1 MSKQVD
7 ERVVSMQFDNKH
19 FESNVKT
26 TMSTLDKLKQKL
38 RLDGASKSLEN
49 VNSAAKKVD
58 MNGLASG
65 VETVR
70 TKFSALEVMGV
81 TALANITN
89 SAVNAGKRIVSALTI
104 DPIKSGLQEYETQI
118 NAVQTIMAN
127 VSHKGK
133 TLEDVNS
140 ALDELNEYADLT
152 IYNFTE
158 MTRNIGLFTNAG
170 VGLDE
175 SVSAIKGFS
184 NAAAMAGTDATRTAG
199 AMYQLS
205 QAMSSGRVLLRDWMS
220 LEQANITGERFQET
234 IKETARA
241 HGIAIDSMIAEE
253 GNLRDTLKSGWLTA
267 DLMAEALNHYTL
279 STETMTESEIEA
291 NKERLR
297 SLGYTEDQITKL
309 FELGTEA
316 TNAATK
322 VKTFSQMWGVLQE
335 SAQSGWAKTWQII
348 FGDFEEAKALFTP
361 LTNFLTGIIDK
372 ISDARNTL
380 LEGAFRKGLQ
390 NIFDKI
396 NGSSLAKTAKT
407 ISTVTK
413 NLEYYQDMV
422 NKIWRGDYK
431 NQPYRS
437 DLLEAEGHNYKV
449 LQSLVDKG
457 YQYKITTEDVTEA
470 EKKFGVA
477 VETTTEKTE
486 KSAKTIETLTD
497 AKLKDLGLTDDE
509 IREYRAL
516 EEQSK
521 KTGKSIEELLK
532 EMEEVDGRTLLIES
546 LKNAGSGLVSIF
558 SAISKAWK
566 EIFPPTTSVQ
576 LYNAIKAINEF
587 SKRLVVSEDTADNLR
602 RTFKGLFALLDI
614 ISTIV
619 GGPIKIAFKILG
631 KILEV
636 FHLDIWDVTAG
647 VGDAIVQFRDW
658 LDSVFNIERAFNAIM
673 PYLISAGVWLGNM
686 ANKVKKWISSCE
698 GIQNISKWFS
708 DGFSGIREWL
718 AGIKEAENIPQY
730 IIDGLVS
737 GIRNGASAVWSAI
750 TYLATSLINKL
761 KEVLGIHSPSKVM
774 IAIGGFIIAGLMTG
788 ILDGIPGVGEAL
800 AGVREKITETL
811 GNIEWGSLFSGG
823 ITAGLFLTLYKIG
836 SGFNNLTKPAKGL
849 GEVLEST
856 SGIIRSASSIMD
868 DSHKQIKK
876 ILISAEKV
884 VKNFSKVLGSVSFN
898 IKAQAIKSIAV
909 AIAILAGSIWLLAQL
924 DYGKLWSAV
933 GAITVLIGLMAG
945 LTYVV
950 GNFGPE
956 EGIQFGKVALAILAI
971 GSAILLMAIAMKKL
985 SGVENIWQSVLG
997 LIAIVAALGILMKT
1011 MGKNLK
1017 LNKEEQMYKVGGTL
1031 LAISFAL
1038 LIMVGVI
1045 KLLSLMDPW
1054 AFAQGIACMALLGV
1068 FINYLIKSVGSYSAG
1083 GQKAGMTLLAI
1094 AGAIGILALVTLM
1107 LGSID
1112 IAKLGQGIV
1121 AVLIL
1126 SGIVIGL
1133 MAATKLF
1140 EEQGAKI
1147 GMTMLAIAGA
1157 IGILGL
1163 TVMLLGSMDIAKLA
1177 KGIIAVGFLS
1187 NIVIGLM
1194 FATKIFGNDSKIAL
1208 TLLGIA
1214 GAVAILGLTASLLG
1228 FIPVENLIRGGI
1240 AVVALA
1246 GVVVGLMAATRL
1258 LSDKGEKM
1266 AAVMIAIA
1274 GAVAILAGI
1283 AIILGFMPIEKLTQ
1297 GVIAV
1302 SILSA
1307 MMAIM
1312 IKASRK
1318 AAGAFKSILAIAG
1331 LIAVMAGAVML
1342 IATMEPEKVITS
1354 VIALGTLML
1363 AMTSILAILSKVKVS
1378 LKDAIMGA
1386 ISLTLLAIPLLAFV
1400 GVLALMQG
1408 IQNATA
1414 NALALAGLATV
1425 LAVLLIPLTI
1435 IGSIGFTGA
1444 ILGIVALLAMCV
1456 PLLALVGIL
1465 AIMQNVQNAMSNVLA
1480 LSTLMGAMTAM
1491 LVILAVVGPL
1501 ALVGVA
1507 SMTALTL
1514 LIAAIG
1520 LFAVGVGALM
1530 NMCPELESFLDK
1542 GIDVMI
1548 KLAGG
1553 IGEMIGAFISAIA
1566 ESIMAILPKLGASL
1580 SMFAVNL
1587 VPFIGIMKQV
1597 DGSVAAGAG
1606 IMAGAIIALTVA
1618 DLISAVGQFWGVDFP
1633 ALGAQLSA
1641 FMFAATPFIMGLKN
1655 ITPEDA
1661 TAAQN
1666 LAKLI
1671 MAITI
1676 ADVLQGIKSLL
1687 GLEGGLDTF
1696 GEKLAGFGESMK
1708 VFLASIA
1715 DLTEEDLNRV
1725 DLASTAGTKMAE
1737 MAKKVPKEGGWAQTI
1752 LGSSDMKKFSEGIV
1766 AYGEALVAFSGS
1778 VSALTSED
1786 FDRISLAAEV
1796 GTKVS
1801 DLNSSIPQAGGI
1813 WQGIAG
1819 SQDLASWGEK
1829 IVAFGGSLVDYAQ
1842 AIKGITNE
1850 DINNIRISA
1859 DAGAELATLNEKI
1872 PTTDGVWQWM
1882 AGSQNIGTW
1891 GEGIVSF
1898 AKGIADYAAVAK
1910 TIDDTVVSDIAN
1922 TGAAVDELK
1931 LVAEKVPSSGGWWA
1945 GIAGSK
1951 DGKSFG
1957 ESIQALA
1964 KGILDYVKMA
1974 KNITEDSIE
1983 SIKDSKTAIE
1993 EIGKVTDAIPDNDNS
2008 YAATGFMTRMTDVIA
2023 SLVAYITE
2031 AYNVGDNDIS
2041 AINKTRSAA
2050 DAVISVSD
2058 KFSKI
2063 NSEKVSEA
2071 VTQINNMTSA
2081 VSSLT
2086 LTNFSGIDKFIEGL
2100 TKIAD
2105 ADLKGY
2111 AANMKILG
2119 ETSLNEVL
2127 TAFSAS
2133 AIPASTAGKNMI
2145 YNIGSGMS
2153 AGKKSLIAIMDDI
2166 VSSVILKAS
2175 SFTTIGQTIA
2185 SNINT
2190 GLLSKVSYIKQ
2201 SISLMLTTCMITIT
2215 TGYTSFYNAGSY
2227 LVDGFAAGI
2236 TDNTYKATAK
2246 ATKMAEAAAEAAREA
2261 LNINSPSKVFRAIG
2275 SSIPEGFAL
2284 GIDKFSGVVK
2294 SSSIAMAKDAI
2305 SGTKDA
2311 ISKIVDVINNDVD
2324 SQPTIRPVLDLS
2336 EVRSGANAI
2345 GGMFSGRTLSVN
2357 TRSVGTISAAMAN
2370 YQNGNTDELVS
2381 SIKALRKDISDMP
2394 RNTYS
2399 INGITYDDGSNVADA
2414 IKTLVR
2420 AAKVERRS

>member
-1 MSKQVD
+1 MSRQVD

-38 RLDGASKSLEN
+38 RLDGASKGLEN

-89 SAVNAGKRIVSALTI
+89 QAVNAGKRIVSALTI
-104 DPIKSGLQEYETQI
+104 DPVKTGLQEYETQI

-127 VSHKGK
+127 VSQKGK
-133 TLEDVNS
+133 TLEDVNA
-140 ALDELNEYADLT
+140 ALDELNKYADQT

-158 MTRNIGLFTNAG
+158 MTKNIGLFTNAG

-184 NAAAMAGTDATRTAG
+184 NAAAMAGTDSTRAAG

-205 QAMSSGRVLLRDWMS
+205 QAMSSGKVQLMDWRS
-220 LEQANITGERFQET
+220 LEQANITGERFQDT

-241 HGIAIDSMIAEE
+241 HGIAIDSMIAES
-253 GNLRDTLKSGWLTA
+253 GSLRDTLKDGWLTA

-297 SLGYTEDQITKL
+297 SLGYTEEQITKL
-309 FELGTEA
+309 FDLGTEA

-335 SAQSGWAKTWQII
+335 SAQSGWSKTWQII

-380 LEGAFRKGLQ
+380 LEGAFGKGLQ
-390 NIFDKI
+390 NIFNKI

-449 LQSLVDKG
+449 LQSLVNKG

-486 KSAKTIETLTD
+486 KSAKTIEALSD

-532 EMEEVDGRTLLIES
+532 EMEETDGRTLMIES
-546 LKNAGSGLVSIF
+546 LKNAGSGLVTIF
-558 SAISKAWK
+558 SEMAKAWR
-566 EIFPPTTSVQ
+566 EVFPPMTSVQ
-576 LYNAIKAINEF
+576 LYNIIKSINEF
-587 SKRLVVSEDTADNLR
+587 SKRLTINDANAEKLR
-602 RTFKGLFALLDI
+602 RTFKGLFAALDI
-614 ISTIV
+614 ILTIV
-619 GGPIKIAFKILG
+619 GGPIKIAFKIFSKLLEMFDLN
-631 KILEV
+631 IL
-636 FHLDIWDVTAG
+636 DVTAG
-647 VGDAIVQFRDW
+647 IGDSIVAFRDW
-658 LDSVFNIERAFNAIM
+658 LDSIFDIEGAFNAIM
-673 PYLISAGVWLGNM
+673 PYLTSAGVWLGNM

-708 DGFSGIREWL
+708 DSFAGIKDWFS
-718 AGIKEAENIPQY
+718 GIKEAENIPQY
-730 IIDGLVS
+730 IIQGLAN

-800 AGVREKITETL
+800 AGVRDKITETL

-823 ITAGLFLTLYKIG
+823 ITAGLFATL
-836 SGFNNLTKPAKGL
+836 FNLGISFKNFSKPFKGA
-849 GEVLEST
+849 GEVLEGTGEILSST
-856 SGIIRSASSIMD
+856 AKIMESSI
-868 DSHKQIKK
+868 KPIKK
-876 ILISAEKV
+876 ILKNAGKV
-884 VKNFSKVLGSVSFN
+884 VNNFSKVLGSISFN
-898 IKAQAIKSIAV
+898 IKAQAIKSIA
-909 AIAILAGSIWLLAQL
+909 IALALLAGSIWLLAQL
-924 DYGKLWSAV
+924 DYGKLWSAI
-933 GAITVLIGLMAG
+933 GAIAVLIGLIGG
-945 LTYVV
+945 LTFVV
-950 GNFGPE
+950 GKFGPDT
-956 EGIQFGKVALAILAI
+956 GIEFGKVALAILAI
-971 GSAILLMAIAMKKL
+971 GSAIVLMSVAMQKLASIEDMGKAIGGLLVLVSSLALMMAAFGKFIKGKTAQNISSIGGLLLKL
-985 SGVENIWQSVLG
+985 SV
-997 LIAIVAALGILMKT
+997 
-1011 MGKNLK
+1011 
-1017 LNKEEQMYKVGGTL
+1017 
-1031 LAISFAL
+1031 AL

-1045 KLLSLMDPW
+1045 KLISMMSPEDFFKGLS
-1054 AFAQGIACMALLGV
+1054 CVALLGV
-1068 FINYLIKSVGSYSAG
+1068 FVSFLVKATNNFTKGNKKIGS
-1083 GQKAGMTLLAI
+1083 TLLAI
-1094 AGAIGILALVTLM
+1094 AAAIGILALVILM

-1112 IAKLGQGIV
+1112 SAKMIQGIV
-1121 AVLIL
+1121 AVLAL

-1140 EEQGAKI
+1140 EGQGAKI

-1163 TVMLLGSMDIAKLA
+1163 TAMLLGFIDIAKLA
-1177 KGIIAVGFLS
+1177 QGVIAVAVLS
-1187 NIVIGLM
+1187 TIVTGLM
-1194 FATKIFGNDSKIAL
+1194 LATKMFGNDSKMAT

-1228 FIPVENLIRGGI
+1228 FVPVENLVRGGVAI
-1240 AVVALA
+1240 VALA
-1246 GVVVGLMAATRL
+1246 GIVVGLMAATKL
-1258 LSDKGEKM
+1258 LGDKGEKM
-1266 AAVMIAIA
+1266 AAVMIAIS
-1274 GAVAILAGI
+1274 GAVAILAGV
-1283 AIILGFMPIEKLTQ
+1283 AIILGFVPTEKLAK

-1302 SILSA
+1302 TILSV

-1331 LIAVMAGAVML
+1331 VVAVMAGAVYL
-1342 IATMEPEKVITS
+1342 ISTLNPEQAIAS
-1354 VIALGTLML
+1354 VVALGSLML
-1363 AMTSILAILSKVKVS
+1363 AMTGILAVLNSVKVS

-1386 ISLTLLAIPLLAFV
+1386 ISLTLLAVPLLAFV

-1408 IQNATA
+1408 VQNATTNA
-1414 NALALAGLATV
+1414 IALASLATV
-1425 LAVLLIPLTI
+1425 LTILLIPLTI
-1435 IGSIGFTGA
+1435 IGSIGLTGA
-1444 ILGIVALLAMCV
+1444 LLGIVALLAMCV

-1465 AIMQNVQNAMSNVLA
+1465 AIMQNIQNAMSNVLA

-1501 ALVGVA
+1501 ALIGVA
-1507 SMTALTL
+1507 AMTALTL
-1514 LIAAIG
+1514 LMGAIG

-1530 NMCPELESFLDK
+1530 DMCPDLERFLDK
-1542 GIDVMI
+1542 GIDVMV

-1641 FMFAATPFIMGLKN
+1641 FMVAAIPFIMGLKN

-1696 GEKLAGFGESMK
+1696 GEKLAGFGVSMK

-1725 DLASTAGTKMAE
+1725 DLASKAGTKMAE
-1737 MAKKVPKEGGWAQTI
+1737 MAQKVPKEGGWAQTI
-1752 LGSSDMKKFSEGIV
+1752 MGSSDMKKFSEGIV

-1801 DLNSSIPQAGGI
+1801 DLNNAIPQAGGI

-1957 ESIQALA
+1957 ESIQSLA
-1964 KGILDYVKMA
+1964 KGILDYTKMA

-1993 EIGKVTDAIPDNDNS
+1993 EIDKVTDAIPDNDNS

-2031 AYNVGDNDIS
+2031 AYNVGDDDIA
-2041 AINKTRSAA
+2041 AINKTKSAA
-2050 DAVISVSD
+2050 DAVIAVSN
-2058 KFSKI
+2058 KFSEI
-2063 NSEKVSEA
+2063 DSEKVSEA

-2105 ADLKGY
+2105 ADLEGY

-2133 AIPASTAGKNMI
+2133 AIPAEVAGKGLMS
-2145 YNIGSGMS
+2145 NIAKGMS
-2153 AGKKSLIAIMDDI
+2153 TGKQTLISTMKDI
-2166 VSSVILKAS
+2166 VSSAVAEAKT
-2175 SFTTIGQTIA
+2175 FNTIGQA
-2185 SNINT
+2185 MALSINT
-2190 GLLSKVSYIKQ
+2190 GLLSKVSRIRQ
-2201 SISLMLTTCMITIT
+2201 SISLMLTACVITMT
-2215 TGYTSFYNAGSY
+2215 TSYTSFYSAGSY

-2246 ATKMAEAAAEAAREA
+2246 ATQMAEAAAEAAREA

-2284 GIDKFSGVVK
+2284 GIDKFSGVVED
-2294 SSSIAMAKDAI
+2294 SSISMAKAAI

-2311 ISKIVDVINNDVD
+2311 VSKIVDVINNDID

-2336 EVRSGANAI
+2336 DVRTGVNSI
-2345 GGMFSGRTLSVN
+2345 GGLFSGRTLSVN

-2381 SIKALRKDISDMP
+2381 NIKALRKDISDMP

-2399 INGITYDDGSNVADA
+2399 INGITYDDGSNIADA
-2414 IKTLVR
+2414 VKTLVR